1 MPNHTEKEPTMF
13 KKKPTQYQD
22 KITINQGFVD
32 VEMII
37 IWRTLRRWKMER
49 KYDYKSREKNT
60 WLLLDGSQIITRPPI

>member
-1 MPNHTEKEPTMF
+1 MIRKMPNHTEKEPTMF

-32 VEMII
+32 VKMII
-37 IWRTLRRWKMER
+37 IWRTLRGWKMER

-60 WLLLDGSQIITRPPI
+60 